1 MKLYTFETGCQLR
14 LGAALD
20 GKLIDLNAACAARLG
35 HKNAALAPMMLE
47 LIRRG
52 GAALKKAR
60 RALAFAAQNAKKARA
75 WTFEFPDPQVANR
88 RAQVRLLAPIPRP
101 GKILCSGLNC
111 RSHVEEEPGARFLD
125 DPRFFVKASSAV
137 VGPPVLAR
145 QCFGGALLR
154 VWMAVSV
161 SCALGASGLQ
171 ASYGIYVGKNLTADG
186 SVFLAGYGDEPSSH
200 WLDIVPRREHPEGT
214 MIVAGADRRAQYPG
228 ELIQIPQARVTFR
241 YITMNYSSFAGFP
254 KPLSNGGLNE
264 HHVAGRDIWSPSR
277 EELRRMTPNPQRGL
291 NYSDLSRIAME
302 RARTAREAVR
312 IIGDLMNQHGYATY
326 GGNSHLFADA
336 DEGWIVINFAG
347 GKGLWVAQR
356 LGPDDIRVSRPG
368 YIGEIPADFQNHPD
382 FMGST
387 NLIQFA
393 IDQGW
398 YDSASGEPFN
408 VNKIYG
414 DGQMQSP
421 VVARTGERLRPLQED
436 FFSSRK
442 IAWME
447 ERLRAKA
454 GKITLQDVIAAVRD
468 PKVTGDSAGYGQ
480 VAHLRK
486 GVHPELG
493 MLWVAA
499 ASSLTAPFIPYRM
512 GVADVPPE
520 FKWHRNLSEGEA
532 DRFMDPELQGLEST
546 RYAFREFKRL
556 FYLVKEHE
564 EKFLPEVTEAL
575 EAFESRL
582 IGQQSIVEQTALTL
596 YKADQ
601 PELARQ
607 YLTYHSQTEAMNG
620 LRLGQTLAESIEART
635 KVLYGI
641 RQPAMQPQPK
651 LVKP

>member
-1 MKLYTFETGCQLR
+1 MTW
-14 LGAALD
+14 LD
-20 GKLIDLNAACAARLG
+20 S
-35 HKNAALAPMMLE
+35 
-47 LIRRG
+47 
-52 GAALKKAR
+52 
-60 RALAFAAQNAKKARA
+60 
-75 WTFEFPDPQVANR
+75 
-88 RAQVRLLAPIPRP
+88 IPPPFLDRNGP
-101 GKILCSGLNC
+101 
-111 RSHVEEEPGARFLD
+111 PGARL
-125 DPRFFVKASSAV
+125 RLW
-137 VGPPVLAR
+137 LA
-145 QCFGGALLR
+145 L
-154 VWMAVSV
+154 SV
-161 SCALGASGLQ
+161 ACALGASLAQ

-228 ELIQIPQARVTFR
+228 ELIQIPQARLTFR
-241 YITMNYSSFAGFP
+241 YITMNYSSFEGFP

-336 DEGWIVINFAG
+336 NEGWIVINFAG

-368 YIGEIPADFQNHPD
+368 YVGEIPADFQNHPD

-393 IDQGW
+393 IEQGW
-398 YDSASGEPFN
+398 YDPASGEPFN
-408 VNKIYG
+408 ANRIYG
-414 DGQMQSP
+414 DRKMRHP
-421 VVARTGERLRPLQED
+421 AVA
-436 FFSSRK
+436 S
-442 IAWME
+442 ME
-447 ERLRAKA
+447 EQLRAKA
-454 GKITLQDVIAAVRD
+454 GRITLRDVIAAVRH
-468 PKVTGDSAGYGQ
+468 PQVTRDAAGYGQ

-493 MLWVAA
+493 VLWVAA

-512 GVADVPPE
+512 GVTDVPPE
-520 FKWHRNLSEGEA
+520 FKWHRYLSEGEA

-575 EAFESRL
+575 AAFESRL

-596 YKADQ
+596 YQADQ

-620 LRLGQTLAESIEART
+620 LRLGQALAESIELRT
-635 KVLYGI
+635 KVLFGI
-641 RQPAMQPQPK
+641 RQPARQPQPK